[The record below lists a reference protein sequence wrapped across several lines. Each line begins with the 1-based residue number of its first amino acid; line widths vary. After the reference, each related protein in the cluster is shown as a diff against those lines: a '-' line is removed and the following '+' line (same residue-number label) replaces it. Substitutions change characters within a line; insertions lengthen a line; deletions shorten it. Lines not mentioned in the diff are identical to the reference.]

1 MEHEDG
7 YLQQYKLAFDIVLVQ
22 DQTMGLLNYVL
33 DEIIGEISTP
43 SNKR

>member
-22 DQTMGLLNYVL
+22 DQTMGLLNYLL
-33 DEIIGEISTP
+33 DEVIGVKSML

>member
-33 DEIIGEISTP
+33 DEIIGEISMS